1 MNFIKIY
8 FKVFIYK
15 IINPKNAQII
25 QKRDKNFRIQV
36 KTHLGARTGLRKP
49 KNPSLREYHNRDQK
63 YEKFRSV
70 RKCLSMNVKESA
82 EF

>member
-36 KTHLGARTGLRKP
+36 KTHLGARTGSRKP
-49 KNPSLREYHNRDQK
+49 KKGVQNTPKHESTFGAQEYH
-63 YEKFRSV
+63 
-70 RKCLSMNVKESA
+70 SA
-82 EF
+82 LLECRMAL